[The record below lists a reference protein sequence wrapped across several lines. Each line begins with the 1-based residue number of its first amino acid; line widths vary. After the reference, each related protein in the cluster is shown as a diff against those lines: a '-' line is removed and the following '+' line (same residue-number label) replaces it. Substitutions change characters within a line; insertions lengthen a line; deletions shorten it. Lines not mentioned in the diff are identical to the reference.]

1 VDVARVDRGL
11 LIAAGS
17 ALLLI
22 LSLFLPWYAVSASLG
37 PGVPAVSA
45 TVTGWESFSYTDLL
59 LFLAAAVAIAAAAL
73 TAAGSLPD
81 LPLGVGQIVMGA
93 GALALLLVLF
103 RLLNLPGDTSEIVGV
118 DIGRRIGP
126 FVALIAAAG
135 VMFGGMQASSMTAA
149 RRAM

>member
-1 VDVARVDRGL
+1 MDIARVDRGL

-17 ALLLI
+17 AVLLI

-37 PGVPAVSA
+37 PGVPKVSA
-45 TVTGWESFSYTDLL
+45 TVSGWESFSDTDLL
-59 LFLAAAVAIAAAAL
+59 LFLLAAVAIAAAAA

-81 LPLGVGQIVMGA
+81 LPVPIGQIVMGA

-103 RLLNLPGDTSEIVGV
+103 RLVNLPGDGSEIAGV

-126 FVALIAAAG
+126 FVALIAAVG
-135 VMFGGMQASSMTAA
+135 IVVGGMQASSMTARTRTA
-149 RRAM
+149 